1 MTDDR
6 LSGSATDRQG
16 PTDVRFALTTGR
28 KADIPQGRVA
38 VFSSDTRYNQ
48 NVIKHGTG
56 VDLLVHEVA
65 SARPEL
71 MKEAYVQR
79 IIGHHTVPRDA
90 GRVFA
95 QTRPKLAAYTHIV
108 QVASERIPPPTIDDI
123 VAKRDRPTTGRWWL
137 GKI

>member
-1 MTDDR
+1 MTD

-71 MKEAYVQR
+71 MKEA
-79 IIGHHTVPRDA
+79 
-90 GRVFA
+90 
-95 QTRPKLAAYTHIV
+95 
-108 QVASERIPPPTIDDI
+108 
-123 VAKRDRPTTGRWWL
+123 
-137 GKI
+137 

>member
-1 MTDDR
+1 
-6 LSGSATDRQG
+6 
-16 PTDVRFALTTGR
+16 
-28 KADIPQGRVA
+28 
-38 VFSSDTRYNQ
+38 
-48 NVIKHGTG
+48 
-56 VDLLVHEVA
+56 
-65 SARPEL
+65 